1 MNNEMKMPDLA
12 VKLGN
17 LTLKNP
23 VMLASGTSGYGE
35 EYARFFDLN
44 EIGGICVKGTSVNP
58 SLGTPP
64 GRVYE
69 TASGMLNAIGLQNVG
84 VERFTKEKLP
94 FLRQFDTRVI
104 VNIYGNTYEDYYEV
118 ARKLDGVEGVAGL
131 EMNISCPNVGEGCM
145 LFGVNPKSTYE
156 VVNKVR
162 KVTSLPLMVK
172 LSPNVTDITV
182 LARAAAE
189 GGADI
194 LSMINCPTGMAIDI
208 KTRRPLLAN
217 ITGGLSGPAIKPI
230 ALRMVWQVH
239 AAKLGLPLVGIGGIT
254 TATDAIEF
262 FLAGASAVQV
272 GSASFVDPEASVK
285 VVRGI
290 RRYCV
295 EQGIQNVSELVGAL
309 KT

>member
-1 MNNEMKMPDLA
+1 MNNQTKGPDLS
-12 VKLGN
+12 VKLGK

-35 EYARFFDLN
+35 EYARFIDLN
-44 EIGGICVKGTSVNP
+44 EIGGICVKGTSLNP

-84 VERFTKEKLP
+84 VGKFIKEKLP
-94 FLRQFDTRVI
+94 FLRQIDTRVI

-118 ARKLDGVEGVAGL
+118 ARKLDGVEGVAAL
-131 EMNISCPNVGEGCM
+131 EMNISCPNVAEGCM
-145 LFGVNPKSTYE
+145 LFGVNPKLTYE

-162 KVTSLPLMVK
+162 KATLLPLMVK

-217 ITGGLSGPAIKPI
+217 VTGGLSGPAIKPI

-239 AAKLGLPLVGIGGIT
+239 NAKLGLPLVGIGGIT

-272 GSASFVDPEASVK
+272 GSASFVDPEASLK

-290 RRYCV
+290 KQYCL

>member
-1 MNNEMKMPDLA
+1 MSNETKAPDIS
-12 VKLGN
+12 VTLGR

-35 EYARFFDLN
+35 EYARFIDLN

-84 VERFTKEKLP
+84 VEKFIKEKLP

-118 ARKLDGVEGVAGL
+118 ARRLDGVEGVAAL

-156 VVNKVR
+156 VVSKVR
-162 KVTSLPLMVK
+162 KATPLPLMVK

-285 VVRGI
+285 VARGVKQ
-290 RRYCV
+290 YCL
-295 EQGIQNVSELVGAL
+295 EQGIQNIAELVGTL
-309 KT
+309 IT

>member
-1 MNNEMKMPDLA
+1 MNSQTKGPELS
-12 VKLGN
+12 VKLGK

-35 EYARFFDLN
+35 EYARFIDLN

-84 VERFTKEKLP
+84 VERFIGEKLP

-118 ARKLDGVEGVAGL
+118 ARRLDGVEGVAGL

-145 LFGVNPKSTYE
+145 LFGVNPKSTCE
-156 VVNKVR
+156 VVNQVR
-162 KVTSLPLMVK
+162 KATSLPLMVK
-172 LSPNVTDITV
+172 LSPNVTDITAI
-182 LARAAAE
+182 ARAAAE

-272 GSASFVDPEASVK
+272 GSASFVDPAASVK

-290 RRYCV
+290 KQYCL

>member
-1 MNNEMKMPDLA
+1 MNNGMKAPDVA
-12 VKLGN
+12 VKLGS

-35 EYARFFDLN
+35 EYARFIDLN

-84 VERFTKEKLP
+84 VEKFIKEKLP

-118 ARKLDGVEGVAGL
+118 ARKLDGVEGVAAL

-156 VVNKVR
+156 VVSKVR
-162 KVTSLPLMVK
+162 KATLLPLMVK
-172 LSPNVTDITV
+172 LSPNVTDITT

-290 RRYCV
+290 KQYCL
-295 EQGIQNVSELVGAL
+295 EQGIQNIAELVGTL
-309 KT
+309 IT

>member
-1 MNNEMKMPDLA
+1 MNNQMKGPDLS
-12 VKLGN
+12 VKLGK

-23 VMLASGTSGYGE
+23 VLLASGTSGYGE
-35 EYARFFDLN
+35 EYARFIDLN

-84 VERFTKEKLP
+84 VEKFIKEKLP

-118 ARKLDGVEGVAGL
+118 ARKLDGVEGVAAL

-145 LFGVNPKSTYE
+145 LFGVNPESTYE

-162 KVTSLPLMVK
+162 KATPLPLMVK
-172 LSPNVTDITV
+172 LSPNVTDVTII
-182 LARAAAE
+182 ARAAAE

-239 AAKLGLPLVGIGGIT
+239 AANLGLPLVGIGGIT

-290 RRYCV
+290 RQYCV
-295 EQGIQNVSELVGAL
+295 EQRIHNVSEWVGAL

>member
-1 MNNEMKMPDLA
+1 MNNQTKGPDLS
-12 VKLGN
+12 VKLGK

-35 EYARFFDLN
+35 EYARFIDLN
-44 EIGGICVKGTSVNP
+44 EIGGICVKGTSLNP

-84 VERFTKEKLP
+84 VEKFIKEKLP
-94 FLRQFDTRVI
+94 FLRQIDIRVI

-118 ARKLDGVEGVAGL
+118 ARKLDGVEGVAAL
-131 EMNISCPNVGEGCM
+131 EMNISCPNVAEGCM
-145 LFGVNPKSTYE
+145 LFGVNPKLTYE

-162 KVTSLPLMVK
+162 KATLLPLMVK

-217 ITGGLSGPAIKPI
+217 VTGGLSGPAIKPI

-239 AAKLGLPLVGIGGIT
+239 NAKLGLPLVGIGGIT

-272 GSASFVDPEASVK
+272 GSASFVDPEASLK
-285 VVRGI
+285 VARGI
-290 RRYCV
+290 KQYCL

>member
-1 MNNEMKMPDLA
+1 MNNGIKTPDLS
-12 VKLGN
+12 VRLGKLS
-17 LTLKNP
+17 LKNP

-35 EYARFFDLN
+35 EYARFIDLN

-64 GRVYE
+64 GRVCE

-84 VERFTKEKLP
+84 VDRFIKEKLP

-104 VNIYGNTYEDYYEV
+104 VNIYGNTYENYYEV
-118 ARKLDGVEGVAGL
+118 ARRLDGIEGVAGL

-156 VVNKVR
+156 VVSGVR
-162 KVTSLPLMVK
+162 KATSLPLMVK
-172 LSPNVTDITV
+172 LSPNVTDITA

-239 AAKLGLPLVGIGGIT
+239 TANLGLPLVGIGGIT

-290 RRYCV
+290 RQYCM
-295 EQGIQNVSELVGAL
+295 EQRIQSVSDLVGAL

>member
-1 MNNEMKMPDLA
+1 
-12 VKLGN
+12 
-17 LTLKNP
+17 
-23 VMLASGTSGYGE
+23 
-35 EYARFFDLN
+35 
-44 EIGGICVKGTSVNP
+44 
-58 SLGTPP
+58 
-64 GRVYE
+64 
-69 TASGMLNAIGLQNVG
+69 MLNAIGLQNVG
-84 VERFTKEKLP
+84 VEKFIKEKLP

-118 ARKLDGVEGVAGL
+118 ARRLEGVEGVAGI

-162 KVTSLPLMVK
+162 RATSLPLMVK
-172 LSPNVTDITV
+172 LSPNVTDVTII
-182 LARAAAE
+182 ARAAAE

-272 GSASFVDPEASVK
+272 GSASFVNPEASVK
-285 VVRGI
+285 VVKGI
-290 RRYCV
+290 KQYCL
-295 EQGIQNVSELVGAL
+295 EQGVRNIAELVGTL
-309 KT
+309 IT

>member
-1 MNNEMKMPDLA
+1 MNDEAKVPDIS
-12 VKLGN
+12 VKLGK

-35 EYARFFDLN
+35 EYARFIDLN

-84 VERFTKEKLP
+84 VEKFIKEKLP
-94 FLRQFDTRVI
+94 FLRQFNTRVI
-104 VNIYGNTYEDYYEV
+104 VNIYGNTYEDYYGV
-118 ARKLDGVEGVAGL
+118 ARRLEGVEGVAGL

-162 KVTSLPLMVK
+162 QATSLPLMVK
-172 LSPNVTDITV
+172 LSPNVTDITII
-182 LARAAAE
+182 ARAAAE

-208 KTRRPLLAN
+208 RTRRPLLAN

-239 AAKLGLPLVGIGGIT
+239 AANLGLPLVGIGGIT

-272 GSASFVDPEASVK
+272 GSASFIDPEASVK

-290 RRYCV
+290 KQYCQ
-295 EQGIQNVSELVGAL
+295 EQRIQNVSELVGAL
-309 KT
+309 RT